1 MEEEYVSNLFRKKK
15 KQKTE
20 NKWKVVSYNRFKRE
34 FMIAYFLRV
43 DRSFNTYY
51 YCQNRVDVILE
62 SKNFMVA
69 GTMCEPVV
77 VGYMWSKITAIFICF

>member
-1 MEEEYVSNLFRKKK
+1 MEEECVSNLFRKKT
-15 KQKTE
+15 KTE

-34 FMIAYFLRV
+34 FMMAYFLRV

-51 YCQNRVDVILE
+51 CQNTVDVVLK

-69 GTMCEPVV
+69 GRMCEPVV
-77 VGYMWSKITAIFICF
+77 VGYMWSKITAIFICFLK